1 VRALTGVAP
10 ERCEEDTGMT
20 VTGDGEVHGEIG
32 VLAYDAIDDRIQ
44 CHGCGRWFEK
54 LTLL

>member
-1 VRALTGVAP
+1 MRALTGVAP